1 MIYPNP
7 VNDNIIISFHSVTNL
22 NNSTFKVYDASGR
35 LVKSKTIRNISEG
48 ENKLQISSET
58 LETGWYL
65 LRLKSD
71 EKTVT
76 SKFLKQ

>member
-1 MIYPNP
+1 MVYPNP
-7 VNDNIIISFHSVTNL
+7 VIDNVIISFHSLTNL